1 MRHLFC
7 KSIPCPITNREFVIN
22 SISFDYRSV
31 PIEGFLDDYSFLIQG
46 LIDFYLATL
55 DIDALRWAKELQD
68 TQDRLFWDDE
78 RGGYYYS
85 QANSANVIV
94 RLKEDHDGAEPCG
107 NSVSAH
113 NLMLISA
120 YFDDKSYKH
129 KAIKLFEF
137 FAAASPFSYV
147 LPEMFSAQLMQAAHL
162 SMMVVVGTF
171 STSFPG

>member
-1 MRHLFC
+1 M
-7 KSIPCPITNREFVIN
+7 
-22 SISFDYRSV
+22 V
-31 PIEGFLDDYSFLIQG
+31 PVEGFLDDYSFLIQG
-46 LIDFYLATL
+46 LIDFYVATL
-55 DIDALRWAKELQD
+55 DVDVLRWAKELQD
-68 TQDRLFWDDE
+68 TQDRLFWDEE

-120 YFDDKSYKH
+120 YFDDKSYKR

-137 FAAASPFSYV
+137 FSAASPFSYV

-162 SMMVVVGTF
+162 SMMVVVGM
-171 STSFPG
+171 